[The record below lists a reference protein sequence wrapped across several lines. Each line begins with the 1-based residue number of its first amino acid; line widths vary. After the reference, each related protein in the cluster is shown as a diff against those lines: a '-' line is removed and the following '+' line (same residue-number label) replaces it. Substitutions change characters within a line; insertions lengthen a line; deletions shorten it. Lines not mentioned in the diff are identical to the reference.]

1 MKKRFLINLTA
12 AFMVFGLVFTV
23 SCAKKQVVSE
33 PTGMSSDSADADAAA
48 RAEELA
54 RQRAM
59 EEARLAEEAARNKSL
74 TEAEYAQKMASEQS
88 FQSQDVNFDFD
99 SFELSS
105 VAKTI
110 LKDKALWLEEN
121 ANAHVL
127 IEGHCDDR
135 GTTEYNIALGE
146 RRAIAAQKYLINLG
160 ISESRLST
168 ISYGEERPLDSAA
181 TEDAWA
187 KNRRAHFV
195 VK

>member
-12 AFMVFGLVFTV
+12 AFMVFGLVTV

-33 PTGMSSDSADADAAA
+33 PTGMSLDSAAEADAAA

-54 RQRAM
+54 RQRAL
-59 EEARLAEEAARNKSL
+59 EEARLAEEAERNKALS
-74 TEAEYAQKMASEQS
+74 EAEYAQKMASEQS

-99 SFELSS
+99 SFELSD

-121 ANAHVL
+121 SNSHVL

-168 ISYGEERPLDSAA
+168 ISYGEERPLDSGA